1 MLYVTTDKF
10 LRVFGINSLD
20 ELPETEALSV
30 AAAQVEESADA
41 DQLSIEEQERAAAE
55 SAEPH
60 DYEAPVDSE
69 ETDVIF
75 ENGVA
80 PTASEDAPLTD
91 THKEG

>member
-10 LRVFGINSLD
+10 LRVFGINTLD

-30 AAAQVEESADA
+30 AAAQAETDGGE
-41 DQLSIEEQERAAAE
+41 QLSMEEMETAE
-55 SAEPH
+55 SFESDTPR

-75 ENGVA
+75 ENGAEPTDAA
-80 PTASEDAPLTD
+80 PYDD
-91 THKEG
+91 EGGAV